1 MTHSV
6 SLSVLGTPVKVRVRW
21 FAFVLASFSPV
32 LEDGGPTVGVEVERP
47 QRSEDERP
55 RGRRRSAIYSVGEGR
70 RRNVVVQ
77 VICRSCERTW
87 CGRRVRACQ
96 RPYLGP
102 RTMVRRH
109 DDRWGARCAGKGAA
123 AHSFRDVHPAAG
135 WRQETYGSWP
145 QASAELG
152 AGHAYDA
159 WLGGHLLPLRA
170 RHGQGGISERAQGVI
185 AAPQDLALHRQ
196 RRVLAVL
203 VVVFGRQLVVVAVIG
218 GTAPSR
224 GLGGLERSPPQLG

>member
-1 MTHSV
+1 M
-6 SLSVLGTPVKVRVRW
+6 GCPVCGK
-21 FAFVLASFSPV
+21 
-32 LEDGGPTVGVEVERP
+32 G
-47 QRSEDERP
+47 
-55 RGRRRSAIYSVGEGR
+55 
-70 RRNVVVQ
+70 
-77 VICRSCERTW
+77 
-87 CGRRVRACQ
+87 CGRSFFPG
-96 RPYLGP
+96 RPP
-102 RTMVRRH
+102 
-109 DDRWGARCAGKGAA
+109 
-123 AHSFRDVHPAAG
+123 SSG

>member
-1 MTHSV
+1 MQPLPRHADVLIVGAGPAGLTLAVTLAQLGIPQRDHRQQARRGAGYQSGGDPAPHAGIPRPHRPVRNTDRRRPARRRLRRGRTRPTARADVIRVHRQPV

-96 RPYLGP
+96 RPALSGSTDDGP
-102 RTMVRRH
+102 AT
-109 DDRWGARCAGKGAA
+109 
-123 AHSFRDVHPAAG
+123 
-135 WRQETYGSWP
+135 
-145 QASAELG
+145 
-152 AGHAYDA
+152 
-159 WLGGHLLPLRA
+159 
-170 RHGQGGISERAQGVI
+170 
-185 AAPQDLALHRQ
+185 
-196 RRVLAVL
+196 
-203 VVVFGRQLVVVAVIG
+203 
-218 GTAPSR
+218 
-224 GLGGLERSPPQLG
+224 